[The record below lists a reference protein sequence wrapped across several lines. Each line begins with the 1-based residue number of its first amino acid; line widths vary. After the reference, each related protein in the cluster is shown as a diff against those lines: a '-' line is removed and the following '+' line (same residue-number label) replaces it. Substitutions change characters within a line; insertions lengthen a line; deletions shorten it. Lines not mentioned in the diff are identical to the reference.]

1 MQFLHPAYTIVTLVL
16 IAFSFMEVYSSE
28 YKNYKSVWVVVGVL
42 ILLAGFRSWVGA
54 DYGVYVQIYEY
65 YGQQLDYTQ
74 IFNKAFFLKNNLE
87 LEWLYVFFGDLF
99 YDFRIPF
106 FFFTF
111 FIALLS
117 LIPKY
122 YSFEKVVVY
131 PALSLLL
138 YLYPSY
144 YIADSGQMRQGVAM
158 GLIMLSFIYIRKR
171 NLWMFL
177 LMVYIAIGFHK
188 SSAIFLPAYWLV
200 KIPLNSKKI
209 ILIIL
214 LCVILSPF
222 QLYEYFSVLESL
234 APNDI
239 YSGFSDYSTIESTS
253 GGIKFTD
260 LICLMYT
267 FFLVAFDKEATEN
280 IPYYEYMRNMGVAG
294 ICIYFI
300 FRGSPIF
307 SSRLTAIYLIFMVM
321 TLPNIIAAI
330 QNINLRRYMHFIVIG
345 FVIFYYFVFATMQAE
360 RAGFTPGRYH
370 NYLFFLQWVA

>member
-1 MQFLHPAYTIVTLVL
+1 MQFLHPAYTIVTLIL
-16 IAFSFMEVYSSE
+16 IAFSFMEVYSAE
-28 YKNYKSVWVVVGVL
+28 YKNYKSVWFVVGIL

-65 YGQQLDYTQ
+65 YGHQLDYSQ
-74 IFNKAFFLKNNLE
+74 IFRKAFLLENNLE
-87 LEWLYVFFGDLF
+87 LEWLYVLIGDLF
-99 YDFRIPF
+99 YDLRAPF

-117 LIPKY
+117 IIPKY
-122 YSFEKVVVY
+122 YSFEKAVVY

-144 YIADSGQMRQGVAM
+144 YIADSGQMRQGIAM
-158 GLIMLSFIYIRKR
+158 GLIMLSFLYIRKR
-171 NLWMFL
+171 NLWLFL
-177 LMVYIAIGFHK
+177 LVIYIAIGFHK
-188 SSAIFLPAYWLV
+188 SSAIFIPAYWLV
-200 KIPLNSKKI
+200 KVPLNPKKI
-209 ILIIL
+209 VLLILVCIL
-214 LCVILSPF
+214 LSPF
-222 QLYEYFSVLESL
+222 QLYEYISLIENL
-234 APNDI
+234 APEDI
-239 YSGFSDYSTIESTS
+239 YSGFSDYSTIEGET

-267 FFLVAFDKEATEN
+267 FFLVAFDKEATTH
-280 IPYYEYMRNMGVAG
+280 IPYYEYMRNIGVAG

-321 TLPNIIAAI
+321 VLPNIIAAI

-345 FVIFYYFVFATMQAE
+345 FVIFYYFVFAIMQAE
-360 RAGFTPGRYH
+360 RAGFTPDRYH
-370 NYLFFLQWVA
+370 NFLFFLQ